1 MFEGMGAGVSVVV
14 RDSWDEDV
22 VASLSDV
29 VLVEKC
35 CVYRRQG
42 FVCFGGG
49 ALLIR
54 SLRCKWLSV
63 MPGIMPI
70 DYLVWLHKG
79 SGCQGFD
86 VSRSC

>member
-1 MFEGMGAGVSVVV
+1 MGTSVSAVV
-14 RDSWDEDV
+14 RGSWDEGIV
-22 VASLSDV
+22 VSLSDV
-29 VLVEKC
+29 VLVEEC
-35 CVYRRQG
+35 CVYGRQG
-42 FVCFGGG
+42 FVCFKGG

-54 SLRCKWLSV
+54 SLQCEWLSV

-70 DYLVWLHKG
+70 DYLVRLHKG

>member
-1 MFEGMGAGVSVVV
+1 MGTSVSAVV
-14 RDSWDEDV
+14 RGSWDKGV

-29 VLVEKC
+29 VLIEEC

-42 FVCFGGG
+42 FVCFEGG

-54 SLRCKWLSV
+54 SLQCEWLSV

-70 DYLVWLHKG
+70 DYLVRLHKG
-79 SGCQGFD
+79 SGCQGF
-86 VSRSC
+86 VV